1 MPEPSERDFVIGPL
15 PVIRH
20 SSFVIRNLISMGL
33 FAKFKAGLQKTHA
46 RLTHEIKRIVTRSP
60 KLTAESLEE
69 IEHALIAADL
79 GMAMTTQIVTAVKLA
94 YESQGTAGLDYLAI
108 ARAEI
113 EKSLSANQPK
123 LREIPGSTCVVSIVG
138 VNGTGK
144 TTTSAKLAHYFQA
157 QKKTVLLAACD
168 TFRAAAIEQ
177 IKLWGARLKVEVIA
191 GNYGADAASVAHDA
205 VTAAQARKAD
215 YLFIDTAGRL
225 HTKHNLMQELQK
237 LHRVIGKQLA
247 GAPHEV
253 LLVLDAT
260 TGMNALNQ
268 AREFH
273 KAVPL
278 TGLVVTKLDG
288 TSKGGMVV
296 AIQKELGLPI
306 KFIGLGEQADDLQ
319 PFDAKQYAEALFT
332 EKE

>member
-1 MPEPSERDFVIGPL
+1 
-15 PVIRH
+15 
-20 SSFVIRNLISMGL
+20 MGFL
-33 FAKFKAGLQKTHA
+33 DKIKAGLFKTKDK
-46 RLTHEIKRIVTRSP
+46 LVHEIKRIISRSP
-60 KLTAESLEE
+60 KLTSESIEELEA
-69 IEHALIAADL
+69 ALIGADL
-79 GMAMTTQIVTAVKLA
+79 GQAMTSQIVTAVKKA
-94 YESQGTAGLDYLAI
+94 YESQGTAGVDFLAI
-108 ARAEI
+108 ARQEV
-113 EKSLSANQPK
+113 EQSLAGN
-123 LREIPGSTCVVSIVG
+123 RPGLIRAASGPTIVSIVG

-144 TTTSAKLAHYFQA
+144 TTTSAKLANYVKLQQHG
-157 QKKTVLLAACD
+157 VLLAACD

-177 IKLWGARLKVEVIA
+177 IKLWGQRLQVDVIA
-191 GNYGADAASVAHDA
+191 GAYGADAAAVAHDA
-205 VTAAQARKAD
+205 VTAALARKVD
-215 YLFIDTAGRL
+215 FLFIDTAGRL

-237 LHRVIGKQLA
+237 LHRVIGKQIP

-278 TGLVVTKLDG
+278 TGLIVTKLDG

-306 KFIGLGEQADDLQ
+306 KFIGVGEKPDDLQ
-319 PFDAKQYAEALFT
+319 PFDAKQFAQALFG
-332 EKE
+332 E

>member
-1 MPEPSERDFVIGPL
+1 
-15 PVIRH
+15 
-20 SSFVIRNLISMGL
+20 MG
-33 FAKFKAGLQKTHA
+33 FFDKFKAGLQKTHN
-46 RLTHEIKRIVTRSP
+46 RLTHEVKRIVTRSP
-60 KLTAESLEE
+60 KLDATALEE
-69 IEHALIAADL
+69 LEAALIGADL
-79 GMAMTTQIVTAVKLA
+79 GMPMTLQIIEAVKKG
-94 YESQGTAGLDYLAI
+94 YETQGTAGLDVFGI
-108 ARAEI
+108 GAREV
-113 EKSLSANQPK
+113 ETSLSTNRSALLQSPN
-123 LREIPGSTCVVSIVG
+123 GVTVVSVVG

-144 TTTSAKLAHYFQA
+144 TTTSAKLAHYMQSKGDLA
-157 QKKTVLLAACD
+157 MLAACD

-177 IKLWGARLKVEVIA
+177 IKLWGQRLKVEVIA
-191 GNYGADAASVAHDA
+191 SGYGADAASVAHDA
-205 VTAAQARKAD
+205 VAAAQARKAK
-215 YLFIDTAGRL
+215 YLFVDTAGRL

-237 LHRVIGKQLA
+237 LHRVMGKQLP

-268 AREFH
+268 AREFN

-306 KFIGLGEQADDLQ
+306 KFVGLGEQADDLQ
-319 PFDAKQYAEALFT
+319 PFDAKQFSEALF
-332 EKE
+332 KD

>member
-1 MPEPSERDFVIGPL
+1 
-15 PVIRH
+15 
-20 SSFVIRNLISMGL
+20 MGL

-46 RLTHEIKRIVTRSP
+46 KLTHEIKRIVTRSP
-60 KLTAESLEE
+60 RLDANSLEDLE
-69 IEHALIAADL
+69 VALIGADL
-79 GMAMTTQIVTAVKLA
+79 GMAATSRIVDAVRKA
-94 YESQGTAGLDYLAI
+94 YESQGGNGLDVSEI
-108 ARAEI
+108 ATLEI
-113 EKSLSANQPK
+113 VSSLSSNAPELKRAPQG
-123 LREIPGSTCVVSIVG
+123 LTVVSIVG

-144 TTTSAKLAHYFQA
+144 TTTAAKLAHLVQS
-157 QKKTVLLAACD
+157 QGKTALLAACD

-177 IKLWGARLKVEVIA
+177 LKLWGQRLKVEVVA
-191 GNYGADAASVAHDA
+191 GTYGADPAAVAHDG
-205 VTAAQARKAD
+205 VTAALARKAH

-237 LHRVIGKQLA
+237 LHRVMGKQCP

-268 AREFH
+268 AREFN

-278 TGLVVTKLDG
+278 TGLIVTKLDG

-296 AIQKELGLPI
+296 AIQNELGLPI
-306 KFIGLGEQADDLQ
+306 KFIGLGEQPDDLQ
-319 PFDAKQYAEALFT
+319 PFDAKQFAAALF
-332 EKE
+332 KD

>member
-1 MPEPSERDFVIGPL
+1 
-15 PVIRH
+15 
-20 SSFVIRNLISMGL
+20 MGL
-33 FAKFKAGLQKTHA
+33 FSKFKAGLAKTHA

-60 KLTAESLEE
+60 KLTGESIEELEA
-69 IEHALIAADL
+69 ALIAADL
-79 GMAMTTQIVTAVKLA
+79 GMAMTEQIITAVKKA
-94 YESQGTAGLDYLAI
+94 YETQGGAGLDYLAI
-108 ARAEI
+108 ASAEI
-113 EKSLSANQPK
+113 EKSLSANNPK
-123 LREIPGSTCVVSIVG
+123 LREIPDGICVVSIVG

-157 QKKTVLLAACD
+157 QKKSVLLAACD

-177 IKLWGARLKVEVIA
+177 IKLWGQRLKVEVIA
-191 GNYGADAASVAHDA
+191 GSYGADAASVAHDA

-278 TGLVVTKLDG
+278 TGLIVTKLDG

-306 KFIGLGEQADDLQ
+306 KFIGLGEQPDDLQ
-319 PFDAKQYAEALFT
+319 PFDAKQFAQALF
-332 EKE
+332 EE

>member
-1 MPEPSERDFVIGPL
+1 
-15 PVIRH
+15 
-20 SSFVIRNLISMGL
+20 MGL
-33 FAKFKAGLQKTHA
+33 FDKFKAGLQKTHA
-46 RLTHEIKRIVTRSP
+46 RLAHEIKRIVTRSP
-60 KLTAESLEE
+60 KLTAGTVEELEA
-69 IEHALIAADL
+69 ALLGADL
-79 GMAMTTQIVTAVKLA
+79 GMAMTGQILTAVKQA
-94 YESQGTAGLDYLAI
+94 YETQGGAGPDVFSIAI
-108 ARAEI
+108 AEVRNSLAPAQAALG
-113 EKSLSANQPK
+113 KSESGL
-123 LREIPGSTCVVSIVG
+123 TVVSVVG

-144 TTTSAKLAHYFQA
+144 TTTAAKLAWMIQGRGEQA
-157 QKKTVLLAACD
+157 MLAACD

-177 IKLWGARLKVEVIA
+177 LRLWGERLKVPVIA
-191 GNYGADAASVAHDA
+191 GADRADPAAVAHDA
-205 VTAAQARKAD
+205 ITAAKARGAG
-215 YLFIDTAGRL
+215 YLFVDTAGRL

-237 LHRVIGKQLA
+237 LHRVMGRQVP

-260 TGMNALNQ
+260 TGMNALTQ

-296 AIQKELGLPI
+296 AIQKELGIPV

-319 PFDAKQYAEALFT
+319 PFDAKQFAEALF
-332 EKE
+332 ERGS

>member
-1 MPEPSERDFVIGPL
+1 
-15 PVIRH
+15 
-20 SSFVIRNLISMGL
+20 MGL
-33 FAKFKAGLQKTHA
+33 FSKFKAGLAKTHA
-46 RLTHEIKRIVTRSP
+46 KLTHEIKRIITRSP
-60 KLTAESLEE
+60 RLTADSIEELEA
-69 IEHALIAADL
+69 ALIAADL
-79 GMAMTTQIVTAVKLA
+79 GMAVTEQIITAVKKA
-94 YESQGTAGLDYLAI
+94 YETQGVAGLDYLAI
-108 ARAEI
+108 ASAEI
-113 EKSLSANQPK
+113 EKSLSANNPK
-123 LREIPGSTCVVSIVG
+123 LKEIPGSTCVVSIVG

-157 QKKTVLLAACD
+157 QKKSVLLAACD

-191 GNYGADAASVAHDA
+191 GSYGADAASVAHDA
-205 VTAAQARKAD
+205 VTAAQARQAD

-278 TGLVVTKLDG
+278 TGLIVTKLDG

-306 KFIGLGEQADDLQ
+306 KFIGLGEQPDDLQ
-319 PFDAKQYAEALFT
+319 PFDAKQFAQALF
-332 EKE
+332 EE

>member
-1 MPEPSERDFVIGPL
+1 
-15 PVIRH
+15 
-20 SSFVIRNLISMGL
+20 MGL
-33 FAKFKAGLQKTHA
+33 LTKFKAGLHKTHGKLA
-46 RLTHEIKRIVTRSP
+46 HEIKRVITRSP
-60 KLTAESLEE
+60 KLDATALEE
-69 IEHALIAADL
+69 LEAALIAADL
-79 GMAMTTQIVTAVKLA
+79 GMPMTSQIVAAVKHA
-94 YESQGTAGLDYLAI
+94 YETQGHAGLDVFAV
-108 ARAEI
+108 ARREV
-113 EKSLSANQPK
+113 EKSFASNKSVLHKAPHG
-123 LREIPGSTCVVSIVG
+123 PTVVSIVG

-144 TTTSAKLAHYFQA
+144 TTTAAKLAHAVQSRGQTA
-157 QKKTVLLAACD
+157 LLAACD

-177 IKLWGARLKVEVIA
+177 IKLWGQRLKVEVIA
-191 GNYGADAASVAHDA
+191 GAYGADVASVAHDA
-205 VTAAQARKAD
+205 VTAAQSRKTD
-215 YLFIDTAGRL
+215 FLFIDTAGRL

-237 LHRVIGKQLA
+237 LHRVIGKQLP

-268 AREFH
+268 AREFN

-278 TGLVVTKLDG
+278 TGLIVTKLDG

-319 PFDAKQYAEALFT
+319 PFDAKQFAEALF
-332 EKE
+332 EE

>member
-1 MPEPSERDFVIGPL
+1 
-15 PVIRH
+15 
-20 SSFVIRNLISMGL
+20 MGL
-33 FAKFKAGLQKTHA
+33 FSKFKAGLAKTHA
-46 RLTHEIKRIVTRSP
+46 KLTHELKRIVTRSP

-69 IEHALIAADL
+69 IELALIAADL
-79 GMAMTTQIVTAVKLA
+79 GMAMTTQIVTAVKKA

-113 EKSLSANQPK
+113 EKSLSSNKPDLLKAPSG
-123 LREIPGSTCVVSIVG
+123 PTVVSIVG

-144 TTTSAKLAHYFQA
+144 TTTSAKLAHFIKSQN
-157 QKKTVLLAACD
+157 KTVLLAACD

-177 IKLWGARLKVEVIA
+177 LKLWGARLNVEVIA
-191 GNYGADAASVAHDA
+191 SGYGADAASVAHDA
-205 VTAAQARKAD
+205 VTAATARKTD

-225 HTKHNLMQELQK
+225 HTKHNLMQELHK
-237 LHRVIGKQLA
+237 LHRVIGKQLP

-253 LLVLDAT
+253 LLVLDGS

-268 AREFH
+268 AREFN

-278 TGLVVTKLDG
+278 TGLIVTKLDG

-306 KFIGLGEQADDLQ
+306 KFIGLGEQPDDLQ
-319 PFDAKQYAEALFT
+319 PFDAKQFAQALF
-332 EKE
+332 EE

>member
-1 MPEPSERDFVIGPL
+1 
-15 PVIRH
+15 
-20 SSFVIRNLISMGL
+20 MGL
-33 FAKFKAGLQKTHA
+33 FQKFKAGLAKTHA
-46 RLTHEIKRIVTRSP
+46 KLAHEIKRIVTRSP
-60 KLTAESLEE
+60 KLTGDSIEELEA
-69 IEHALIAADL
+69 ALIAADL
-79 GMAMTTQIVTAVKLA
+79 GMAVTQQIVTAVKTA
-94 YESQGTAGLDYLAI
+94 YESQGTTGHDVFAI
-108 ARAEI
+108 ARAEV
-113 EKSLSANQPK
+113 EKNLSANKADLLKAPSG
-123 LREIPGSTCVVSIVG
+123 PTVVSIVG

-144 TTTSAKLAHYFQA
+144 TTTAAKLAHWIQS
-157 QKKTVLLAACD
+157 QKRTVLLAACD

-177 IKLWGARLKVEVIA
+177 LNLWGTRLKIDVIA
-191 GNYGADAASVAHDA
+191 GAYGADAASVAHDA
-205 VTAAQARKAD
+205 VTAAQSRQTD

-237 LHRVIGKQLA
+237 LHRVIGKQLP

-268 AREFH
+268 AREFN

-306 KFIGLGEQADDLQ
+306 KFIGLGEQPDDLQ
-319 PFDAKQYAEALFT
+319 PFDAKQFAQALF
-332 EKE
+332 EE

>member
-1 MPEPSERDFVIGPL
+1 
-15 PVIRH
+15 
-20 SSFVIRNLISMGL
+20 MGL
-33 FAKFKAGLQKTHA
+33 FAKFKAGLAKTQSK
-46 RLTHEIKRIVTRSP
+46 LVQEIKRIVTRSP
-60 KLTAESLEE
+60 RLTAASIEELEA
-69 IEHALIAADL
+69 ALIAADL
-79 GMAMTTQIVTAVKLA
+79 GMAMTEQIISVVKKSYETQG
-94 YESQGTAGLDYLAI
+94 SAGLDFLTI
-108 ARAEI
+108 AQAEI
-113 EKSLSANQPK
+113 EKSLSASQPGLK
-123 LREIPGSTCVVSIVG
+123 KIAGATTVVSIVG

-144 TTTSAKLAHYFQA
+144 TTTSAKLAHYIQS
-157 QKKTVLLAACD
+157 QKQTALLAACD

-177 IKLWGARLKVEVIA
+177 LKLWGARLKVEVIA
-191 GNYGADAASVAHDA
+191 GAYGADAASVAHDA

-237 LHRVIGKQLA
+237 LHRVIGKQLP

-253 LLVLDAT
+253 LLVLDGS

-268 AREFH
+268 AREFN

-306 KFIGLGEQADDLQ
+306 KFIGLGEQPDDLQ
-319 PFDAKQYAEALFT
+319 PFDAKQFAQALF
-332 EKE
+332 EA